1 MLAPLAVRRDALEL
15 AKLVYQGDA
24 PQSASQFKLVEIE
37 LDRQGKVTSRNVS
50 GVPFRTKAEAEG
62 AAQRSAESIWANGY
76 NEEHGYRWARDL
88 RDRSYRFFVEPY

>member
-50 GVPFRTKAEAEG
+50 
-62 AAQRSAESIWANGY
+62 
-76 NEEHGYRWARDL
+76 
-88 RDRSYRFFVEPY
+88 